1 MRLPLIFLALTAS
14 LGAQPVSLEG
24 EWRWHAGDDPRFAAR
39 DWDDSAWTARLLPRR
54 DQIPAGIAWFRR
66 HAVAPS
72 TTGPLALAVGSYSFC
87 GEAFVNG
94 TMVGRVPCRPGEDPP
109 FFAPRVHPLPEG
121 LIQPGQPFVV
131 ALRAEHRFALWGNA
145 SFLLD
150 EGPYLLADRATAELA
165 AKAALG
171 RLQRNS
177 SSFIVFAW
185 TALGIA
191 GLLLVLW
198 ATNPQ
203 RRELLW
209 FGLFQLCIAAFSGS
223 QLWFVFGAE
232 VPRAIFTWSV
242 PTAFLFL
249 SAAVHQVLFGRDLSP
264 RGWTGVA
271 LLTLGSRLALP
282 GFTWQVPANVLPLIW
297 AARRVRSPH
306 LPDRLFAVAVLIYS
320 LMGINSAISRTFPG
334 IWPVPG
340 AFWIGSFMIVTIS
353 AVNAVLSSVM
363 LVLLILRLGE
373 DRREK
378 QRLAGEL
385 AAAAQIQSLLLPA
398 GSAEGVDAVYHPAA
412 EVGGDFYQILDRADG
427 SRLIV
432 IGDVSGK
439 GLKAAMLVSVVIG
452 ALRQSEESAPGAI
465 LAGLNR
471 VLHGQTGGGFVT
483 ALCARF
489 SPVGEVIVANAG
501 HLAPYVD
508 GQEAAVD
515 SGLPLGLVPETEYAE
530 TALSGCAFTFVTD
543 GVVEAANTQGE
554 LFGFDRT
561 REISGQP
568 AAEIAEAARAW
579 GQNDDITVVT
589 VRRTA

>member
-1 MRLPLIFLALTAS
+1 MRLRLVFLALAAS
-14 LGAQPVSLEG
+14 LNAQPVSIEG
-24 EWRWHAGDDPRFAAR
+24 DWKWHAGDDPRFAAR
-39 DWDDSAWTARLLPRR
+39 DWDDSAWSALPLPRR
-54 DQIPAGIAWFRR
+54 DQIPAGVGWFRR
-66 HAVAPS
+66 HAVAPA
-72 TTGPLALAVGSYSFC
+72 TIGPLALAVGSYSFC
-87 GEAFVNG
+87 GEAFING
-94 TMVGRVPCRPGEDPP
+94 TLVGRIPCRPGEDPP
-109 FFAPRVHPLPEG
+109 FFAPRVYPVPEG
-121 LIQPGQPFVV
+121 LLQPGQPFVV

-198 ATNPQ
+198 ATNPR

-209 FGLFQLCIAAFSGS
+209 FALFQICIAAFSGS
-223 QLWFVFGAE
+223 QLWLVYGAA
-232 VPRAIFTWSV
+232 VPPTIFAWSIPV
-242 PTAFLFL
+242 AFLFI
-249 SAAVHQVLFGRDLSP
+249 SPAVHLVLFGRDLSP
-264 RGWTGVA
+264 RGWICVA
-271 LLTLGSRLALP
+271 VLTLGSRLALP
-282 GFTWQVPANVLPLIW
+282 GFSWQVPAVALPLIW
-297 AARRVRSPH
+297 AMRRVPSPH
-306 LPDRLFAVAVLIYS
+306 LPDRLFALAVLIYS
-320 LMGINSAISRTFPG
+320 IMGINSAISRILPG

-340 AFWIGSFMIVTIS
+340 VFWIGPFMIVTIS

-398 GSAEGVDAVYHPAA
+398 GSAEGVDAVYLPAA

-452 ALRQSEESAPGAI
+452 ALRRCDESSPGAI

-489 SPVGEVIVANAG
+489 ATDGLVTVANAG

-508 GQEAAVD
+508 GQEAAID
-515 SGLPLGLVPETEYAE
+515 SGLPLGVVPQASYEES
-530 TALSGCAFTFVTD
+530 ALSGAAITFVTD
-543 GVVEAANTQGE
+543 GVVEAGDKE

-561 REISGQP
+561 REISTKSAQT
-568 AAEIAEAARAW
+568 IAEAARAW